1 MTRRGRKAL
10 KALAFLL
17 VFSVL
22 HLYAGAPP
30 TALAQ
35 QQRAASGKLTTRG
48 NLPIT
53 VNGISASSGAT
64 ILPGAAVET
73 GDGIGA
79 TIGLGPLGTVELA
92 PNTKIQLTFNRG
104 GTVEAT
110 VTEGCL
116 ILRVKDGT
124 YGVINT
130 AGGGAASNDAAQRQ
144 AATLDVCLPK
154 GAPAAIINQGAAAN
168 AGAGAAGATIGA
180 EGLSGAGLGSLVAGG
195 LGLGVLALV
204 IANRGDD
211 VSPSS

>member
-1 MTRRGRKAL
+1 MRRCRKAI
-10 KALAFLL
+10 KALVFLL

-22 HLYAGAPP
+22 HLYAGAAA

-35 QQRAASGKLTTRG
+35 QAASGKLTTRG
-48 NLPIT
+48 NQPIT

-64 ILPGAAVET
+64 ILSGATVET

-104 GTVEAT
+104 GSVEAT

-130 AGGGAASNDAAQRQ
+130 PGGKAASNDATQRR

-168 AGAGAAGATIGA
+168 AGAGAGAAGATVGA
-180 EGLSGAGLGSLVAGG
+180 EGLSGAALGSLVAGG
-195 LGLGVLALV
+195 VGLGILALV
-204 IANRGDD
+204 IANRGDN